1 MQGMNV
7 YGMEEENMD
16 IIREIEKESMKENLP
31 DLKVG
36 DFVRV
41 SVKVKEGTRERLQ
54 VFEGYIIGMHGRG
67 IRRAI
72 VVRRL
77 SFGIGVE
84 RVFPI
89 HSPKVENIEI
99 IRRGKVRRAKL
110 YYLRDRVGKR
120 AKIKEDINAKK

>member
-1 MQGMNV
+1 
-7 YGMEEENMD
+7 MD
-16 IIREIEKESMKENLP
+16 IIRAIEKESMKENLP
-31 DLKVG
+31 DLRVG

-41 SVKVKEGTRERLQ
+41 AVKVKEGARERLQ

-67 IRRAI
+67 IRRVI

-89 HSPKVENIEI
+89 HSPKVDNIEI
-99 IRRGKVRRAKL
+99 VRRGKIRRAKL
-110 YYLRDRVGKR
+110 YYLRDRVGKK
-120 AKIKEDINAKK
+120 AKVKEDIRAKK

>member
-1 MQGMNV
+1 MNV

>member
-1 MQGMNV
+1 MNV
-7 YGMEEENMD
+7 YGMEEKKMD
-16 IIREIEKESMKENLP
+16 IIRAIEKENMKENLP
-31 DLKVG
+31 ALRIG

-41 SVKVKEGTRERLQ
+41 AVKVKEGARERLQ

-72 VVRRL
+72 VVRRV

-89 HSPKVENIEI
+89 HSPKVDNIKI
-99 IRRGKVRRAKL
+99 VRRGKVRRAKL
-110 YYLRDRVGKR
+110 YYLRDRVGKK

>member
-1 MQGMNV
+1 
-7 YGMEEENMD
+7 MD

>member
-1 MQGMNV
+1 
-7 YGMEEENMD
+7 MD
-16 IIREIEKESMKENLP
+16 IIRTLEKENMKENVP

-41 SVKVKEGTRERLQ
+41 AVKVREGSRERLQ
-54 VFEGYIIGMHGRG
+54 IFEGYIIGMHGRG

-89 HSPKVENIEI
+89 HSPLVDNIEI
-99 IRRGKVRRAKL
+99 VRRGKVRRAKL
-110 YYLRDRVGKR
+110 YYLRDRVGKAAR
-120 AKIKEDINAKK
+120 VKEDIKARR